1 MIKKTIKIP
10 LFWKIYITVVTIVL
24 IGFVVLWSILWT
36 ALKKYEQSR
45 PEYAMDKV
53 IEQIQL
59 QDTGDFTKYVHTGEN
74 AYEGSEALD
83 EAVREYIKNVLCEGE
98 WTYTKKSGEYTNDNP
113 VYQLKKDGQKTDIII
128 YLEKNSKNEWT
139 IADVSGLSCEGKTYE
154 IIVPE
159 NSEVTVDGNKLG
171 SEYVTET
178 KDAEVLSNVAKH
190 INMPKTTTYHI
201 ENVYKEH
208 EIKATG
214 PVYNSELELISS
226 TDNVYEFG
234 FEANSKLIEDY
245 VTKPFPMSVF
255 QKKLAVVLGR
265 LTKQHGGDTYEDG
278 TLTINFSEMSAAL
291 SGKPLTFTPLEYR
304 LLKILMKNPQIVL
317 TRQVLLEKLWDA
329 DGNFVD
335 EHALT
340 AAISRVRNKIETPD
354 RQYIKTVYG
363 MGYMWIGGALK

>member
-10 LFWKIYITVVTIVL
+10 LFWKIYITVVTIIL

-45 PEYAMDKV
+45 PEYAMDK
-53 IEQIQL
+53 ITEQIQL
-59 QDTGDFTKYVHTGEN
+59 QDTGDFTKYVHTGGN

-98 WTYTKKSGEYTNDNP
+98 WAYTKTSGEYTNDNP

-139 IADVSGLSCEGKTYE
+139 IADVSGLSCEGKAYE

-234 FEANSKLIEDY
+234 FEANGKLIEEQESRIKEITEIYGKYVVNYEGFAKLSPYIRPGSYAYSYLSRISKTNIWLEVSREPAFNDMKVYNYQSYTKDCFSCEVSFDLQVSYNSGSFKDY
-245 VTKPFPMSVF
+245 PTHMEYIFVK
-255 QKKLAVVLGR
+255 R
-265 LTKQHGGDTYEDG
+265 
-278 TLTINFSEMSAAL
+278 
-291 SGKPLTFTPLEYR
+291 SGKWYIADMVM
-304 LLKILMKNPQIVL
+304 LK
-317 TRQVLLEKLWDA
+317 
-329 DGNFVD
+329 
-335 EHALT
+335 
-340 AAISRVRNKIETPD
+340 
-354 RQYIKTVYG
+354 
-363 MGYMWIGGALK
+363 